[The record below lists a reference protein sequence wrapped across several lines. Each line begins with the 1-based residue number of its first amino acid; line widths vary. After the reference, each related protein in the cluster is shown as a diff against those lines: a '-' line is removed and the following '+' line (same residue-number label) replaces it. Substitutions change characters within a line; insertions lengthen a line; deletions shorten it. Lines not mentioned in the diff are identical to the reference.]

1 MKRLILFT
9 LLIITVIT
17 GAMAQNRSIN
27 FEQTKEWKKV
37 LKKAKKEKKLVFVDC
52 YTSWCGP
59 CKMLAKNVFTN
70 DEVADFFNTHFVNVK
85 FDMEKDTDGVM
96 LKKQFDV
103 HFFPTLVFVD
113 PVSGEVLHRLVG
125 AGKPDW
131 LIAGAKLAMDPDNN
145 LRNLMKRYENGE
157 RGAVFIRNYAEALFS
172 AYSRD
177 EAARV
182 ACEYLDVLPVDSL
195 IVPENWEMIRLVVS
209 NPLSSVL
216 KRIMAER
223 EKFYA
228 VIGQKEVDAKLEK
241 VIYSAVKKIA
251 EWKPKKNNVFD
262 EKGNQELIDYLMGI
276 DFYAAPGGLAYLYT
290 AACVRKNDFQ
300 GMLSKMDEALR
311 YNLFRN
317 GAEFPYFRDN
327 MRLLGKSGDKML
339 MEEGVRRIDCF
350 MHQCKNPLD
359 KSNLM
364 RVKAF
369 LQQKL
374 GDQAGAEVSN
384 KEVEKYFQE
393 ARRKNKDN
401 NNQ

>member
-241 VIYSAVKKIA
+241 VIYSAVKKLQ
-251 EWKPKKNNVFD
+251 N
-262 EKGNQELIDYLMGI
+262 GN
-276 DFYAAPGGLAYLYT
+276 
-290 AACVRKNDFQ
+290 
-300 GMLSKMDEALR
+300 
-311 YNLFRN
+311 
-317 GAEFPYFRDN
+317 
-327 MRLLGKSGDKML
+327 
-339 MEEGVRRIDCF
+339 
-350 MHQCKNPLD
+350 
-359 KSNLM
+359 
-364 RVKAF
+364 
-369 LQQKL
+369 
-374 GDQAGAEVSN
+374 
-384 KEVEKYFQE
+384 
-393 ARRKNKDN
+393 RRKITCLMKKVIKS
-401 NNQ
+401 